1 MIETLYCL
9 CDQLQLSI
17 VPYIVFLVVPV
28 LGTMSAPDHQIRL
41 LATSTFASLVRLMP
55 LDGGVPEPENL
66 SPELKL
72 KKEREKEFLSQL
84 LDSKTAVSYELSVP
98 VNAELRSYQV
108 AGINWLAFLN
118 KYKLHGILCDD
129 MGLGKTLQSICMMAQ
144 VTLNPG
150 VLTSDQA
157 HKDWTKIF
165 GILIQKPLREAFKKP
180 FLAGPHKMFFLFV
193 TRKFDTF
200 IIHGLILYVSIILPS
215 VLP

>member
-1 MIETLYCL
+1 MSFFFSGVIETLYCL
-9 CDQLQLSI
+9 CEQLQLSI

-28 LGTMSAPDHQIRL
+28 LSAMSDPDNQIRL

-72 KKEREKEFLSQL
+72 KKEREKVFLSQL

-144 VTLNPG
+144 VTPN
-150 VLTSDQA
+150 
-157 HKDWTKIF
+157 
-165 GILIQKPLREAFKKP
+165 
-180 FLAGPHKMFFLFV
+180 
-193 TRKFDTF
+193 
-200 IIHGLILYVSIILPS
+200 PS
-215 VLP
+215 VKCFDISPIKTGKQKLKSLLAAKNQV